1 MKVGGGFI
9 VRWGRGQGVQ
19 VVTGP
24 EPLVLPR
31 SSVSEMVIE
40 SVSVQPAL
48 MRGCRPKI

>member
-1 MKVGGGFI
+1 MGRCGV
-9 VRWGRGQGVQ
+9 GRGMEFRSLLV
-19 VVTGP
+19 P

-48 MRGCRPKI
+48 MRSCRPKI